1 MLEQVIFYTILVAF
15 LVTVLLSPIF
25 IPFLRRLKFGQSIRE
40 EGPQSHLKKTG
51 TPTMGGLVIL
61 LSVTIATLVMTL
73 KFSAPSTET
82 YLLLF
87 VTLGFGLLGFLDDFI
102 KVVMKRNLG
111 LTSKQKLLGQ
121 IVISVIFYF
130 VFKQTDR
137 FNPELTIPGTD
148 FAFDFGWFYLFIVI
162 FWLVGFSNAVNLTD
176 GLDGLVSGT
185 SAIAFGAFAV
195 LAWSQSQYDVAIFSV
210 AVVGAVLG
218 FLVFNAH
225 PAKVFMG
232 DTGSL
237 ALGGAIAT
245 IALLTKLEIL
255 LVIIGGVFVIETL
268 SVILQVGSFKTT
280 GKRIF
285 KMSPLHH
292 HYELSGWSEW
302 RVVVTFWTVG
312 LLCAVLGIYLEV
324 WI

>member
-1 MLEQVIFYTILVAF
+1 MMEKVILFALIMGF
-15 LVTVLLSPIF
+15 LITVLLSPLF
-25 IPFLRRLKFGQSIRE
+25 IPFLRRLKFGQSIRI
-40 EGPQSHLKKTG
+40 EGPKSHQKKSG
-51 TPTMGGLVIL
+51 TPTMGGILIVI
-61 LSVTIATLVMTL
+61 SVIITSLVMTL
-73 KFSAPSTET
+73 KYSEPGLEI

-87 VTLGFGLLGFLDDFI
+87 VLIGYGLLGFLDDFI
-102 KVVMKRNLG
+102 KIALKRNLG

-121 IVISVIFYF
+121 IVIALVFYIVLKINDF
-130 VFKQTDR
+130 STAIS
-137 FNPELTIPGTD
+137 IPFTD
-148 FAFDFGWFYLFIVI
+148 FSLELGWLYPLFVI

-176 GLDGLVSGT
+176 GLDGLLSGT
-185 SAIAFGAFAV
+185 AAIAFGAFAI
-195 LAWSQSQYDVAIFSV
+195 LAWSTSQYDISV
-210 AVVGAVLG
+210 FAVSVVGAVLG

-237 ALGGAIAT
+237 ALGGAIAA
-245 IALLTKLEIL
+245 IAIL
-255 LVIIGGVFVIETL
+255 IKMELILIIIGGIFVIETL
-268 SVILQVGSFKTT
+268 SVILQVASFKTT

-312 LLCAVLGIYLEV
+312 LLCSILGIYIEV
-324 WI
+324 WM